1 MTLLFLLP
9 FFSLFWLLLLFPEGC
24 GKGNTRDETEGKP
37 RLEAAMN
44 TEQNKAR
51 KTGIIGGTFDP
62 PHNAHLAIA
71 EAARIQYGLD
81 RVLMMPSG
89 HSYFKDHQKRQ
100 VTPAPIRLKM
110 TELACMEYPYI
121 TASDLEVRREGN
133 TYTCET
139 LQQLAALYPD
149 DCLYFIVGADTIAAM
164 DTWYHPQQV
173 FDNAVILA
181 AVREDQV
188 DPDRLKRDIR
198 MLEEKYGARIGLIS
212 IPTMDISSTE
222 IKDRI
227 EKGES
232 IEGMLPEAVRAYICD
247 PETSPYL
254 ASH

>member
-37 RLEAAMN
+37 RSEAAMN

-198 MLEEKYGARIGLIS
+198 MLEEKYGARIGL
-212 IPTMDISSTE
+212 
-222 IKDRI
+222 
-227 EKGES
+227 S

>member
-37 RLEAAMN
+37 RSEAAMN

-198 MLEEKYGARIGLIS
+198 MLEESRRRSERISATRKHLPIWRLI
-212 IPTMDISSTE
+212 
-222 IKDRI
+222 K
-227 EKGES
+227 
-232 IEGMLPEAVRAYICD
+232 ICHF
-247 PETSPYL
+247 PAIGNWT
-254 ASH
+254 

>member
-1 MTLLFLLP
+1 
-9 FFSLFWLLLLFPEGC
+9 
-24 GKGNTRDETEGKP
+24 
-37 RLEAAMN
+37 
-44 TEQNKAR
+44 
-51 KTGIIGGTFDP
+51 
-62 PHNAHLAIA
+62 
-71 EAARIQYGLD
+71 
-81 RVLMMPSG
+81 
-89 HSYFKDHQKRQ
+89 
-100 VTPAPIRLKM
+100 M

-198 MLEEKYGARIGLIS
+198 MLEEKYGARIGLIR
-212 IPTMDISSTE
+212 IPTMDISSTA

-227 EKGES
+227 ERGES